1 MSGIKIEIDFG
12 HQFFNVVPLV
22 YNGSMLLFGKL
33 PIFAFNFY
41 YITASNNLRRIILNF
56 SAELSS
62 EQVQNSE
69 TLRKSFCA
77 IRSVVELADK
87 EIGIFVFLT
96 IIYDFCV
103 MLFAVYVFL
112 LPLGLGDLYER
123 RIIYFH
129 AFIALGVLIL
139 MTWTASKVAEASN
152 GVSSAAWNMPEGKE
166 NLISSQQRLITYLEK
181 RPFDLRG
188 HYPMKRGFIFGVI
201 GAIFTYVL
209 MISTL

>member
-1 MSGIKIEIDFG
+1 MGRCYCLENYPYLRLI
-12 HQFFNVVPLV
+12 L
-22 YNGSMLLFGKL
+22 
-33 PIFAFNFY
+33 
-41 YITASNNLRRIILNF
+41 YIIASNNLRRIILNF

-62 EQVQNSE
+62 EQVQNYE

-152 GVSSAAWNMPEGKE
+152 DVSSAAWNMPEGKE

-181 RPFDLRG
+181 ETNLTFWG
-188 HYPMKRGFIFGVI
+188 ITPMKRGFIFGVI